1 MVRVSRYS
9 SIESRSDERVV
20 VVCVK
25 GRKEEANGSRRRS
38 ECRRLIFTYR
48 RCLAIM
54 HNRVMTILD
63 LEVRTIFLTIIPHN
77 APENHPLDE
86 ILYIPCKLCNLHCV
100 PRKQKLS
107 VCWKTELRKVGERM
121 RNYWN
126 FNVRNSIGKRS
137 SFAWHGEFFAPFAVW
152 IIYIAIIFLTKR

>member
-25 GRKEEANGSRRRS
+25 GRKEEANGFRRRS

-54 HNRVMTILD
+54 HNRVMTILH
-63 LEVRTIFLTIIPHN
+63 LEVRTIFLTMIPHN
-77 APENHPLDE
+77 QKIIPWTKQR
-86 ILYIPCKLCNLHCV
+86 ILHIPCKLSEDRNSL
-100 PRKQKLS
+100 
-107 VCWKTELRKVGERM
+107 CWKTELRKVGERM

-137 SFAWHGEFFAPFAVW
+137 SFAWHGESFAPFAVW
-152 IIYIAIIFLTKR
+152 IIYIANIFVTKR

>member
-25 GRKEEANGSRRRS
+25 GRKEEANGFRRRS

-54 HNRVMTILD
+54 HNRVMTILH
-63 LEVRTIFLTIIPHN
+63 LEVRTIFLTMIPHN
-77 APENHPLDE
+77 QKIIPWTKQR
-86 ILYIPCKLCNLHCV
+86 ILHIPCKLCNPHCV

-107 VCWKTELRKVGERM
+107 VLENRIKEDWRKNE
-121 RNYWN
+121 
-126 FNVRNSIGKRS
+126 KLL
-137 SFAWHGEFFAPFAVW
+137 EF
-152 IIYIAIIFLTKR
+152 

>member
-25 GRKEEANGSRRRS
+25 GRKEEANGFRRRS
-38 ECRRLIFTYR
+38 ECRRLIFT
-48 RCLAIM
+48 
-54 HNRVMTILD
+54 LD
-63 LEVRTIFLTIIPHN
+63 LGPRGTYNLSHDDTTQRTRKSSLGRNSEFFTFLANSVTFT
-77 APENHPLDE
+77 AYQENR
-86 ILYIPCKLCNLHCV
+86 N
-100 PRKQKLS
+100 S

-126 FNVRNSIGKRS
+126 FNVRNSIEKRS
-137 SFAWHGEFFAPFAVW
+137 CFAWHGESFAPFAVW
-152 IIYIAIIFLTKR
+152 MVYIANIFVTKR